1 MYACLLTFTV
11 MAAKQNNLSTI
22 NRLTALWALGE
33 SGLGGWMHALKLPF
47 TGIFVGGFAVLII
60 GLIAHYS
67 NNSAKQ
73 ILKATLLV
81 LLVKG
86 AVSPQSPLPA
96 YIAVSFQGLIGA
108 LLFWVMPR
116 IKLTPILFAMLA
128 MLESALQMVLMQT
141 IVFGKAL
148 WEALDK
154 FFGRIAEELH
164 LSHNISFSLW
174 IIGLYCAG
182 YALWGLILGIWIN
195 RLPKQLDQR
204 AGDIQQEVA
213 QQKSFG
219 ADLTISKK
227 QKRNTRMIIAF
238 SILLFI
244 VGVFLMSGSS
254 MSKALYIIIR
264 TVAVLLAIYY
274 IIVPITKWLLQK
286 FIDRQQEKNRAEM
299 QGLIDQ
305 LPELRSYLKPAY
317 IIASNKYKGLK
328 RYREFVF
335 ILLALSLQTVDTE
348 HE

>member
-1 MYACLLTFTV
+1 
-11 MAAKQNNLSTI
+11 MAEKQNHISTI

-60 GLIAHYS
+60 GLIAYYS
-67 NNSAKQ
+67 KNSAKQ

-81 LLVKG
+81 LLVKA

-108 LLFWVMPR
+108 LLFWLMPR
-116 IKLTPILFAMLA
+116 IQLTSVIFGIIA
-128 MLESALQMVLMQT
+128 MLESALQMVLMKT
-141 IVFGKAL
+141 IVYGMAI
-148 WEALDK
+148 WEALDM
-154 FFGRIAEELH
+154 FFGKITKELH
-164 LSHNISFSLW
+164 LSQNISFSLW
-174 IIGLYCAG
+174 VIGGYCGG

-204 AGDIQQEVA
+204 SEAIYEEA
-213 QQKSFG
+213 AKLKNSG
-219 ADLTISKK
+219 ADLTISRK
-227 QKRNTRMIIAF
+227 QKRNTRMVVAF

-244 VGVFLMSGSS
+244 VSVFLMSGSS
-254 MSKALYIIIR
+254 MSKAVYIIIR

-274 IIVPITKWLLQK
+274 IIVPTTKWLLQK
-286 FIDRQQEKNRAEM
+286 FIDNQQAKNRAEM

-305 LPELRSYLKPAY
+305 LPELRSYLRPAY
-317 IIASNKYKGLK
+317 TIASNKYRGLK

-335 ILLALSLQTVDTE
+335 ILLALSLQTVHTE

>member
-1 MYACLLTFTV
+1 MQ
-11 MAAKQNNLSTI
+11 AKQNNISTI

-33 SGLGGWMHALKLPF
+33 SGLGGWMHALRLPF

-81 LLVKG
+81 LLVKA

-108 LLFWVMPR
+108 LLFWIMPR
-116 IKLTPILFAMLA
+116 IRLTPILFGIVA
-128 MLESALQMVLMQT
+128 MLESALQMVLMKT
-141 IVFGKAL
+141 LIYGMAI
-148 WEALDK
+148 WEALDM
-154 FFGRIAEELH
+154 FFGKIVKELH
-164 LSHNISFSLW
+164 LTTNISFSLW
-174 IIGLYCAG
+174 VICAYCGG

-195 RLPKQLDQR
+195 RLPKQLEQR
-204 AGDIQQEVA
+204 ADDIKQQA
-213 QQKSFG
+213 
-219 ADLTISKK
+219 ADLKGTSADITISKK
-227 QKRNTRMIIAF
+227 QKRNTRLIVAF

-254 MSKALYIIIR
+254 MSKALYIVIR
-264 TVAVLLAIYY
+264 TVAVLLLIFW
-274 IIVPITKWLLQK
+274 IVVPITKWLLQK

-299 QGLIDQ
+299 QSLINQ

-317 IIASNKYKGLK
+317 VIASGKYKGLR

-335 ILLALSLQTVDTE
+335 ILLVLSLQTTRIE
-348 HE
+348 NE

>member
-1 MYACLLTFTV
+1 

-81 LLVKG
+81 LLVKA

-96 YIAVSFQGLIGA
+96 YVAVSFQGLIGA
-108 LLFWVMPR
+108 LLFWLMPR
-116 IKLTPILFAMLA
+116 IKLTPVLFGMIA
-128 MLESALQMVLMQT
+128 MLESALQMVLMKT
-141 IVFGKAL
+141 IVYGMAI
-148 WEALDK
+148 WEALDM
-154 FFGRIAEELH
+154 FFGKIVKELH
-164 LSHNISFSLW
+164 LSANISFSLW
-174 IIGLYCAG
+174 IICLYCGG

-204 AGDIQQEVA
+204 TTEIQQQAAEL
-213 QQKSFG
+213 KNTG
-219 ADLTISKK
+219 GDLTVSKK
-227 QKRNTRMIIAF
+227 QKRNTRMIVAF

-264 TVAVLLAIYY
+264 TVAVLLLIYY

-286 FIDRQQEKNRAEM
+286 FIDKQQEKNRAEM

-305 LPELRSYLKPAY
+305 LPELRSYLRPAY
-317 IIASNKYKGLK
+317 VMASTKYKGLK

-335 ILLALSLQTVDTE
+335 ILLALSLQTVHTE

>member
-1 MYACLLTFTV
+1 MYHCILTFTV

-81 LLVKG
+81 LLVKA

-96 YIAVSFQGLIGA
+96 YVAVSFQGLIGA
-108 LLFWVMPR
+108 LLFWMMPR
-116 IKLTPILFAMLA
+116 IKLTPILFGMLA
-128 MLESALQMVLMQT
+128 MLESALQMVLMKT
-141 IVFGKAL
+141 IVYGMAI
-148 WEALDK
+148 WEALDM
-154 FFGRIAEELH
+154 FFGKVAKELH
-164 LSHNISFSLW
+164 LSQNISFSLW
-174 IIGLYCAG
+174 IIGAYCGG
-182 YALWGLILGIWIN
+182 YALWGLVLGIWIN

-204 AGDIQQEVA
+204 SEAIQLEVA
-213 QQKSFG
+213 QLKNVD
-219 ADLTISKK
+219 ADITISKK
-227 QKRNTRMIIAF
+227 QKRNTRMIITFA
-238 SILLFI
+238 ILGFI
-244 VGVFLMSGSS
+244 TSVFIASGNDS
-254 MSKALYIIIR
+254 SKAVYIIAR
-264 TVAVLLAIYY
+264 TVAVLLLIYY

-286 FIDRQQEKNRAEM
+286 FIDKQQEKNRAEM

-305 LPELRSYLKPAY
+305 LPELRSYLRPAY
-317 IIASNKYKGLK
+317 TIATNKYKGLK

-335 ILLALSLQTVDTE
+335 ILLALSLHTVNTV